1 MANSRE
7 DQLEQQFVSLMAMFK
22 SMMKKSDEWM
32 KMMEMMEKKL
42 DSLLSK
48 KLDEQKNGVSCPQHP
63 QTVSLQSISSP
74 LENQATKIQRL
85 QTTPLDT
92 NGASLAMTKTV
103 QIRLPQLDVLP
114 PWAIYARNR

>member
-1 MANSRE
+1 MANSRV
-7 DQLEQQFVSLMAMFK
+7 DQLEQQFVSLMAMFE
-22 SMMKKSDEWM
+22 SMMKKSDERM
-32 KMMEMMEKKL
+32 KMMEKKL

-48 KLDEQKNGVSCPQHP
+48 KLDEQKKKVSCPQHP
-63 QTVSLQSISSP
+63 QTVPLQSISSP
-74 LENQATKIQRL
+74 LENQATKTQRL
-85 QTTPLDT
+85 HTTPLDT